1 MTEKRKGAGVDLSAY
16 KALFLDQAWLHLSNL
31 RHNLARLQDDPADEE
46 AQHEA
51 HRAAHT
57 LKGMSA
63 TMRYETLAALA
74 NDLEHPFVSRSPL
87 ALDQIQALLVGCDE
101 FERGLE
107 RLHAQDN
114 G

>member
-1 MTEKRKGAGVDLSAY
+1 MTKKRPGASVDLSAY

-31 RHNLARLQDDPADEE
+31 RHNLARLQDDPVDEN
-46 AQHEA
+46 AHHEA

-74 NDLEHPFVSRSPL
+74 NDLEHPFVSGSPL
-87 ALDQIQALLVGCDE
+87 APDQIATLLAGCDE

>member
-1 MTEKRKGAGVDLSAY
+1 MTKKRKGAAIDLSAY

-31 RHNLARLQDDPADEE
+31 RQNLARLQDDPADEE
-46 AQHEA
+46 AQQEA

-57 LKGMSA
+57 LKGMAA

-74 NDLEHPFVSRSPL
+74 NNLEHPFVSGAPL
-87 ALDQIQALLVGCDE
+87 ALDQIGTLLAGCDE